1 MITCT
6 YAPNFS
12 RVSTAHCN
20 NGLPAAAAAA
30 AAAAAVA
37 AASTFTSISTFTA
50 IVVAYVGNSI
60 TVIVSNCCVFYYNDY
75 CCFC

>member
-20 NGLPAAAAAA
+20 NGLP